1 MKDAGF
7 SAVLKSAKLIARKN
21 PDKPDAILRRVR
33 FELVLPFGELE
44 AEWLG
49 DAAQQQFDMMV
60 GRAIK
65 RCVIPIDAYH
75 AKTELSGVGNAEI
88 LDCEGVQ
95 ATAAVKGKDDKE
107 HEELTLVF
115 EAFPDAKL
123 VTFLAASLGCEI
135 ACSFKALQLENQCLT
150 STTS

>member
-1 MKDAGF
+1 MVVGMKDAGF
-7 SAVLKSAKLIARKN
+7 SAVLKSAILRARKS
-21 PDKPDAILRRVR
+21 PDDPSTILRRVR
-33 FELVLPFGELE
+33 FELVKPFDIES

-49 DAAQQQFDMMV
+49 DSAMKQWHMMAARD
-60 GRAIK
+60 IK
-65 RCVIPIDAYH
+65 KCVIPIDAYH
-75 AKTELSGVGNAEI
+75 AKAELSGTGNAEI

-115 EAFPDAKL
+115 EAFPDARL

-135 ACSFKALQLENQCLT
+135 TCSFKALQLEI
-150 STTS
+150 SA

>member
-21 PDKPDAILRRVR
+21 PDKPDAIIRRVR
-33 FELVLPFGELE
+33 FELVKGFSVDS

-49 DAAQQQFDMMV
+49 MVAVQQRLMMV
-60 GRAIK
+60 DRDIK
-65 RCVIPIDAYH
+65 KCVIPIDAYH
-75 AKTELSGVGNAEI
+75 AKVEIAGVGTAGI
-88 LDCEGVQ
+88 ADCEGVS
-95 ATAAVKGKDDKE
+95 ATATIKGKDDNE

-123 VTFLAASLGCEI
+123 VTFLAASLGRQI
-135 ACSFKALQLENQCLT
+135 DCSFKALQLECAA
-150 STTS
+150 